1 MYNVQ
6 CTLTQ
11 IHLLIMNIKGEYEK
25 KTFTHLHKY
34 YSSTINSTN
43 HSHSRRQV
51 FEKSARNFHEQQ
63 KKFAQEMQKI
73 HLIESNERRYRKV

>member
-1 MYNVQ
+1 MYNVR
-6 CTLTQ
+6 CTLYTHQ
-11 IHLLIMNIKGEYEK
+11 NPFVDNEYKRGIK

-34 YSSTINSTN
+34 YSSN

-63 KKFAQEMQKI
+63 QKFAQEMQKI